1 MKLTTL
7 NYFVKVATESSF
19 TKASE
24 KLYISQPTLSRHI
37 QELEAELGVA
47 LFIRHSHSIKL
58 TSAGERFLTEVN
70 DILKRVDK
78 LSHMFDAQVSQD
90 ETNQILKVGYL
101 SNFNMGKMYELFER
115 FKVVHP
121 NVQFLMKQD
130 TPMKLA
136 EGLADGQYDLV
147 FNLLTYFQADDNVE
161 KAVFMENQLQIAMP
175 VDHALSHEKKLRFA
189 DLSQETFVLLERQQ
203 SPVIV
208 DYVVGQGLKNGF
220 NLKASSYV
228 KDLDEGL
235 SLVSVGKGSAFL
247 YSGMNDGTLED
258 KYRIKIIDL
267 ERDNDD
273 QNIVVAMNR
282 ENEASLL
289 RALFDFIQSDLAGV

>member
-47 LFIRHSHSIKL
+47 LFIRRNHTITL
-58 TSAGERFLTEVN
+58 TRAGEQFLAEVN
-70 DILKRVDK
+70 DILTRVEK
-78 LSHMFDAQVSQD
+78 LAHMFDEQVNLDKTAQ
-90 ETNQILKVGYL
+90 IIKIGYL
-101 SNFNMGKMYELFER
+101 PNFNMSKMYELLEH
-115 FKVVHP
+115 FKMSHP
-121 NVQFLMKQD
+121 HVSFLMKQD

-136 EGLADGQYDLV
+136 DGLLSGEYDLV
-147 FNLLTYFQADDNVE
+147 FNLLTYFQSNDALE
-161 KAVFMENQLQIAMP
+161 TAVFLENHLQIAMP
-175 VDHALSHEKKLRFA
+175 VHHALSYKKKLRFS
-189 DLSQETFVLLERQQ
+189 DLSQETFILLERQQ

-220 NLKASSYV
+220 NLKANSYV

-258 KYRIKIIDL
+258 KYRIKIVDL
-267 ERDNDD
+267 ESDSDD
-273 QNIVVAMNR
+273 QNIVAAFDR
-282 ENEASLL
+282 DHETDLL
-289 RALFDFIQSDLAGV
+289 LDLFTFIQRDL

>member
-47 LFIRHSHSIKL
+47 LFIRRSHTITL
-58 TSAGERFLTEVN
+58 TRAGEQFLAEVN
-70 DILKRVDK
+70 DILTRVDK
-78 LSHMFDAQVSQD
+78 LAHMFDEQESPDRTAQ
-90 ETNQILKVGYL
+90 IIKIGYL
-101 SNFNMGKMYELFER
+101 SNFNMSKMYELLER
-115 FKVVHP
+115 FKISHP
-121 NVQFLMKQD
+121 HVPFLMKQD

-136 EGLADGQYDLV
+136 DGLLSGQYDLV
-147 FNLLTYFQADDNVE
+147 FNLLTYFQSSDTVE
-161 KAVFMENQLQIAMP
+161 KAIFLENHLQIAMP
-175 VDHALSHEKKLRFA
+175 VNHALSHKKKLRFS
-189 DLSQETFVLLERQQ
+189 DLSQETFILLERQQ

-220 NLKASSYV
+220 NLKANSYV

-258 KYRIKIIDL
+258 KYRIKIVDL
-267 ERDNDD
+267 ESDSED
-273 QNIVVAMNR
+273 QNIVAAFDK
-282 ENEASLL
+282 EHETSLL
-289 RALFDFIQSDLAGV
+289 LDLFTFIQREL